1 MNLVLV
7 HCWREWRAQRWL
19 LLGYVTIVTVALAL
33 GFSLLPQE
41 WWAQV
46 GSAGFVLSCFL
57 LAGALGVVLFVA
69 PGLVQREFGAKGDQ
83 FVRRL
88 PGGLR
93 AAFGGKLL
101 FLGLGAAAIPLL
113 TVLAGRTFL
122 WWKGRGL
129 EDLFAAGFDGEVGI
143 AWPWLTPWIV
153 LAMLMAPW
161 VWAIGTWLP
170 RGRMAVGGA
179 VLLGLVLA
187 IAAALLCAPSP
198 GIEGGIAWLAWWW
211 WVPVGGIVVAAASWL
226 GGRRGGGAVRS
237 AGCGAV
243 ALGAVLVPPAGW
255 FAVETWRYHH
265 PDPRQLVGL
274 DVEGLTPDH
283 RAALVW
289 GAADERFRPVPLRID
304 LTTGGCEQLGGLG
317 TSLESD
323 LMLAHAADSGRV
335 RRWWRRYEWNARKQ
349 RFDRHELFDLATGEV
364 SVAPFDHDHLVTV
377 LTPAQQAAVVAQA
390 RAATM
395 LRAPGGRAAWL
406 EGDDVCIAGADGG
419 PVERVSLGRGWQ
431 VPHRVTPA
439 GHGFLAFGQDCG
451 LFDLTL
457 RRWWPFTSGTLVR
470 GELLESHA
478 GGWQKR
484 SVDGVVTALP
494 DLRNA
499 VLLGVLDDDR
509 VLLQRGWWQHRELIA
524 YRVAD
529 GRSDRIEPPPGTA
542 TSSFVA
548 EFGLRGQGSLLPRDP
563 RGGVWLSF
571 GRGSGGGFLRLDVAT
586 LTARRVLPRD
596 AATPWFQDERLLA
609 FPDDHTALL
618 QAGDRIVRADVDTGV
633 RTVLFPR

>member
-274 DVEGLTPDH
+274 DVKALTPDH
-283 RAALVW
+283 RAALAW
-289 GAADERFRPVPLRID
+289 AAGAEPFRPLPFRID
-304 LTTGGCEQLGGLG
+304 LGTGAVAQLGGLG
-317 TSLESD
+317 TGLDQD
-323 LMLAHAADSGRV
+323 LLSTDAVVVANV
-335 RRWWRRYEWNARKQ
+335 RRWWRRSEWNAASG
-349 RFDRHELFDLATGEV
+349 RFDRNELFDLTTGEGHP
-364 SVAPFDHDHLVTV
+364 VAFDDDHLVV
-377 LTPAQQAAVVAQA
+377 ALTPAERAAIAAEA
-390 RAATM
+390 RAATR
-395 LRAPGGRAAWL
+395 LRAPGNRAAWI
-406 EGDDVCIAGADGG
+406 EGDEVCFAAANGV
-419 PVERVSLGRGWQ
+419 VERVPLGRP
-431 VPHRVTPA
+431 VSRRVSPA
-439 GHGFLAFGQDCG
+439 GHGFLTFGKEVG
-451 LFDLTL
+451 LYDLTL
-457 RRWWPFTSGTLVR
+457 RRWRPFAAGYLVR
-470 GELLESHA
+470 GELLECK
-478 GGWQKR
+478 GGHWQKC
-484 SVDGVVTALP
+484 SADGVVTPLP
-494 DLRNA
+494 ELRNA
-499 VLLGVLDDDR
+499 ALLGLLDDDC
-509 VLLQRGWWQHRELIA
+509 VLMQRYTLAAGMVLFTF
-524 YRVAD
+524 RVAD
-529 GRSDRIEPPPGTA
+529 AKLAPLPLPAGMHGSWLSAPPGLA
-542 TSSFVA
+542 GES
-548 EFGLRGQGSLLPRDP
+548 SLLPRDP
-563 RGGVWLSF
+563 RGGVWLTF

-596 AATPWFQDERLLA
+596 AATPWYQDERLLA
-609 FPDDHTALL
+609 FPDDHSALL